1 MKVNI
6 SIELDTSSPSDE
18 KVLHSLMP
26 ILNGSVNSI
35 STGSTP
41 GKELPQSPGPVTP
54 DKPARKR
61 RTKAQIAAD
70 KAAEAKAAVEAEDE
84 AVAKASEN
92 AANDGADIEAASNV
106 AAEAK
111 AAAEAAASEAKTD
124 NLTGVTM
131 DELREA
137 VVSKLGK
144 HTKAIKD
151 KLEAFGAAKV
161 TQLKPEQY
169 NEFLIFVK
177 KLK

>member
-35 STGSTP
+35 SGESTP
-41 GKELPQSPGPVTP
+41 GKELPQSPGRPVTP

-70 KAAEAKAAVEAEDE
+70 KAAEAKAAAEAEDE
-84 AVAKASEN
+84 AEVPPAPKVEPEE
-92 AANDGADIEAASNV
+92 GAETGKDDA
-106 AAEAK
+106 
-111 AAAEAAASEAKTD
+111 EAKTD

-137 VVSKLGK
+137 VVSKLGE

>member
-6 SIELDTSSPSDE
+6 SIELDISSPSDE

-35 STGSTP
+35 STP

-70 KAAEAKAAVEAEDE
+70 KAAESAKAAEAE
-84 AVAKASEN
+84 
-92 AANDGADIEAASNV
+92 
-106 AAEAK
+106 AEVPPAPK
-111 AAAEAAASEAKTD
+111 VETVPNPVEPEEDAETGKDDAEAKTD

-131 DELREA
+131 GELREA
-137 VVSKLGK
+137 VVSKLEE

-151 KLEAFGAAKV
+151 KLEAFGVAKV